1 VPAPFGTNIG
11 GPNPLFAGFNP
22 AVRDDP
28 HPPRISPTDIAN
40 ADIANAYPPTDI
52 PNGHPKRIP
61 PTNAR
66 TARQVTY
73 DSWLTIGPT
82 DNSMAGAISSIGI
95 VWGSWTADDGV
106 QVDNGALFYMS
117 PEEGPT
123 DREVVVAQL
132 TVPTGSLATAGAV
145 VMNAQGRS
153 SGEAADWRQTGI
165 TFR

>member
-1 VPAPFGTNIG
+1 M
-11 GPNPLFAGFNP
+11 
-22 AVRDDP
+22 
-28 HPPRISPTDIAN
+28 
-40 ADIANAYPPTDI
+40 
-52 PNGHPKRIP
+52 
-61 PTNAR
+61 
-66 TARQVTY
+66 TY

-106 QVDNGALFYMS
+106 RVDNGALFYMS
-117 PEEGPT
+117 PEAGPT
-123 DREVVVAQL
+123 DREVVVAHL